1 MTNLYQYDPFFAK
14 RSNPKSKMTFKKND
28 FSVGD
33 LMGWTPDQRSKSTEN
48 SYFFSLESYRAWAS
62 MMPIR
67 ILHIR

>member
-1 MTNLYQYDPFFAK
+1 MI
-14 RSNPKSKMTFKKND
+14 

-33 LMGWTPDQRSKSTEN
+33 LMGWTPDQKGKSTEN
-48 SYFFSLESYRAWAS
+48 SYFYSIENNRAWAS